1 MTQCKHQVI
10 DYFNGHLQGE
20 EKTQFEEHIKHCSDC
35 KEELEEL
42 TSLMSDIPFLAEDET
57 PPAGMKDRILSR
69 VFEEEIPETTTAAKS
84 NPPQDLKIV
93 RDANEMKPPMKKK
106 NQWLLPLVAALLLIS
121 AAGNVYFLTNGTDQ
135 AEQPVKVVATKSLAS
150 AESAKTTGAFSVIEH
165 HGKKEL
171 IVSADGLKGQLDS
184 SAVYQVW
191 LIKGDQPVPAG
202 AFKTDS
208 KGEGT
213 VTYALSEKEANE
225 SWDTVAVTLE
235 PKKDNKLPQGPVVLS
250 AAF

>member
-1 MTQCKHQVI
+1 
-10 DYFNGHLQGE
+10 
-20 EKTQFEEHIKHCSDC
+20 
-35 KEELEEL
+35 
-42 TSLMSDIPFLAEDET
+42 
-57 PPAGMKDRILSR
+57 MKDRILTR
-69 VFEEEIPETTTAAKS
+69 VFEEEVLETTIVAKL
-84 NPPQDLKIV
+84 NPPQDPKV
-93 RDANEMKPPMKKK
+93 AYDSNEIKHPMKKK
-106 NQWLLPLVAALLLIS
+106 HQWLLPLVAALLLIS
-121 AAGNVYFLTNGTDQ
+121 AAGNVYFLTNET
-135 AEQPVKVVATKSLAS
+135 EQPVKVVATKSLVS
-150 AESAKTTGAFSVIEH
+150 AESAKTTGAFSVIEP

-171 IVSADGLKGQLDS
+171 VVSADGLKGQLDS

>member
-10 DYFNGHLQGE
+10 DYFNGHIQGE
-20 EKTQFEEHIKHCSDC
+20 EKAQFEEHLKLCSAC

-42 TSLMSDIPFLAEDET
+42 TSLMSEIPFLADDQA
-57 PPAGMKDRILSR
+57 PPAGMKGRILSQ
-69 VFEEEIPETTTAAKS
+69 VFEEETSETVEEK
-84 NPPQDLKIV
+84 NDQKKELKVAREPNEV
-93 RDANEMKPPMKKK
+93 RPMQKKRK
-106 NQWLLPLVAALLLIS
+106 QWLLPLVAALLLIS
-121 AAGNVYFLTNGTDQ
+121 AAGNVYFLTNGKEQ
-135 AEQPVKVVATKSLAS
+135 AEEPVRVVATKSLTS
-150 AESAKTTGAFSVIEH
+150 AESPKTAGAFSVIEH
-165 HGKKEL
+165 NGKKEL
-171 IVSADGLKGQLDS
+171 VVSADGLKGQLDS

-202 AFKTDS
+202 AFKTDN

-213 VTYALSEKEANE
+213 VTYALSEKEASE

>member
-10 DYFNGHLQGE
+10 DYFNGHVQGE
-20 EKTQFEEHIKHCSDC
+20 EKAQFEEHLKNCSAC

-42 TSLMSDIPFLAEDET
+42 TSFMSDIPFLAGDQT
-57 PPAGMKDRILSR
+57 PSAGMKDRILSQ
-69 VFEEEIPETTTAAKS
+69 VFEEETVEEKNSHRKEFKAA
-84 NPPQDLKIV
+84 
-93 RDANEMKPPMKKK
+93 RDQNEIKPLQKKR

-121 AAGNVYFLTNGTDQ
+121 AAGNVYFLSNGKEQ
-135 AEQPVKVVATKSLAS
+135 AEEPVRVVATKSLAS
-150 AESAKTTGAFSVIEH
+150 AASPKTTGAFSVIEH
-165 HGKKEL
+165 NGKKEL
-171 IVSADGLKGQLDS
+171 VVSADGLKDQLDS

-202 AFKTDS
+202 AFKTDN

-213 VTYALSEKEANE
+213 VTYALSEKEASE